1 LADNCYFLYLLETSM
16 LGSPVELRE
25 AVGAMAGGPGGFAVQ
40 AGKLSQHCLS
50 GGGYDPFLDLV
61 AYLVTRLPAS

>member
-1 LADNCYFLYLLETSM
+1 M

-50 GGGYDPFLDLV
+50 GGGSDPFLDLA